1 MHISYKF
8 YLGSTLIFI
17 EVYTVAHLVEEL
29 RYKEEGC
36 GFDFQWGKWDFSL
49 T

>member
-1 MHISYKF
+1 M
-8 YLGSTLIFI
+8 
-17 EVYTVAHLVEEL
+17 VAHLVEEL

-36 GFDFQWGKWDFSL
+36 GFDFQWGNWDFLL